1 MTEEDLY
8 LGAKAFWF
16 CGTGGTMEI
25 ISPKMDF
32 AFREL
37 MEDDEVRRYFI
48 CDALNMSV
56 EQVKE
61 TRLGNPFLRRRHK
74 KMKLGILDVKVFL
87 QDGTRINLEMQ
98 LRRQKFWE
106 KRSLYYLA
114 KMYADILF
122 VGEHFE
128 RLRRCI
134 AISILDFNL
143 TESSRYHSVYRMRDE
158 MGKDYSDLLELH
170 IIELRKKL
178 TGDSRMDD
186 WIRLFNAETE
196 EDLHMIKTK
205 NAGVQR
211 AKYVIQEMSLT
222 EAMRDALE
230 SYRKRKL
237 DRKSED
243 AYVYDQGKEAGEQIG
258 MERGIEQGKQD
269 VLFDLVQKGKLDVE
283 TAAETCGITPKE
295 FQEKMA
301 EITDKVQK
309 NV

>member
-1 MTEEDLY
+1 MD
-8 LGAKAFWF
+8 
-16 CGTGGTMEI
+16 I

-61 TRLGNPFLRRRHK
+61 TRLGNPFLRRRHR
-74 KMKLGILDVKVFL
+74 KMRLGILDVKVFL

-122 VGEHFE
+122 MGEHFD
-128 RLRRCI
+128 RLRRCV

-143 TESSRYHSVYRMRDE
+143 TEDDRYHSVYRMRDE

-170 IIELRKKL
+170 IIELRKTLNGK
-178 TGDSRMDD
+178 SRMDD

-205 NAGVQR
+205 NVGVQR

-222 EAMRDALE
+222 EAMRDAFE
-230 SYRKRKL
+230 AYRKRKM

-243 AYVYDQGKEAGEQIG
+243 AYVYDQGKAAGEQIG
-258 MERGIEQGKQD
+258 IEQGIERGKQAEIFSSVQD
-269 VLFDLVQKGKLDVE
+269 GDYSIERGVQKM
-283 TAAETCGITPKE
+283 GISVDE
-295 FQEKMA
+295 FRKCMEEAGYTMK
-301 EITDKVQK
+301 
-309 NV
+309 

>member
-1 MTEEDLY
+1 MD
-8 LGAKAFWF
+8 
-16 CGTGGTMEI
+16 I

-61 TRLGNPFLRRRHK
+61 TRLGNPFLRRRHR

-122 VGEHFE
+122 MGEHFD
-128 RLRRCI
+128 RLRRCV

-143 TESSRYHSVYRMRDE
+143 REDDRYHSVYRMRDE

-170 IIELRKKL
+170 IIELRKTLNGK
-178 TGDSRMDD
+178 SRMDD

-205 NAGVQR
+205 NVGVQR

-222 EAMRDALE
+222 EAMRDAFE
-230 SYRKRKL
+230 AYRKRKM

-243 AYVYDQGKEAGEQIG
+243 AYVYDQGKAAGEQIG
-258 MERGIEQGKQD
+258 IEQGIERGKQ
-269 VLFDLVQKGKLDVE
+269 
-283 TAAETCGITPKE
+283 
-295 FQEKMA
+295 A
-301 EITDKVQK
+301 EIFSSVQDGDYSIERGAQK
-309 NV
+309 MGISVDEFRKCMEEAGYTMK

>member
-1 MTEEDLY
+1 
-8 LGAKAFWF
+8 
-16 CGTGGTMEI
+16 MEI

-48 CDALNMSV
+48 CDALNISV

-61 TRLGNPFLRRRHK
+61 TRLGSSFLRRQHQ
-74 KMKLGILDVKVFL
+74 KMKQGILDVKIFL

-122 VGEHFE
+122 VGEHFD

-134 AISILDFNL
+134 GN
-143 TESSRYHSVYRMRDE
+143 SR
-158 MGKDYSDLLELH
+158 L
-170 IIELRKKL
+170 
-178 TGDSRMDD
+178 DD

-196 EDLHMIKTK
+196 EDLQMIKTK

-211 AKYVIQEMSLT
+211 AKYVIQVMSLV
-222 EAMRDALE
+222 ESLRDAWE
-230 SYRKRKL
+230 YHRKKKM
-237 DRKSED
+237 DRYCED
-243 AYVYDQGKEAGEQIG
+243 AYVYDQGKEAGQQEIL
-258 MERGIEQGKQD
+258 I
-269 VLFDLVQKGKLDVE
+269 DLVQRGKLDVE
-283 TAAETCGITPKE
+283 TAAETCGITQKE
-295 FQEKMA
+295 FEQKLEEAKM
-301 EITDKVQK
+301 Q
-309 NV
+309 NQ

>member
-1 MTEEDLY
+1 MN
-8 LGAKAFWF
+8 
-16 CGTGGTMEI
+16 I
-25 ISPKMDF
+25 ISPKYDF
-32 AFREL
+32 SAKEL
-37 MEDDEVRRYFI
+37 FSNEVVRRHFI
-48 CDALNMSV
+48 SDVLGIPIEKIRSV
-56 EQVKE
+56 
-61 TRLGNPFLRRRHK
+61 RMLNPFLRKRFRLQK
-74 KMKLGILDVKVFL
+74 QGILDVKVFL

-122 VGEHFE
+122 MGENFD

-143 TESSRYHSVYRMRDE
+143 TEDDRYHSVYRMRDE

-170 IIELRKKL
+170 IIELRKTL
-178 TGDSRMDD
+178 TGNSRLDD

-222 EAMRDALE
+222 ESMRDALE
-230 SYRKRKL
+230 SYRKRKM

-258 MERGIEQGKQD
+258 IERGKQ
-269 VLFDLVQKGKLDVE
+269 
-283 TAAETCGITPKE
+283 
-295 FQEKMA
+295 A
-301 EITDKVQK
+301 EIFSSVQDGDYSAERGAQK
-309 NV
+309 MGISVDEFRKCMDEAGYRIK

>member
-1 MTEEDLY
+1 
-8 LGAKAFWF
+8 
-16 CGTGGTMEI
+16 MEI

-61 TRLGNPFLRRRHK
+61 TRLGNSFLRRRRQ
-74 KMKLGILDVKVFL
+74 KMKQGILDVKVLL

-114 KMYADILF
+114 KMYADILL

-128 RLRRCI
+128 RLRRCVG
-134 AISILDFNL
+134 ISILDFNL
-143 TESSRYHSVYRMRDE
+143 TEDGRYHSVYRMRDE

-170 IIELRKKL
+170 IIELRKTL
-178 TGDSRMDD
+178 TGNSRMDD

-222 EAMRDALE
+222 EAMRDAFE
-230 SYRKRKL
+230 AYRKRKL

-258 MERGIEQGKQD
+258 MERGIEQGKQE
-269 VLFDLVQKGKLDVE
+269 VLLDLVQKGKLDVE

-295 FQEKMA
+295 FQEKMT
-301 EITDKVQK
+301 EITDKV
-309 NV
+309 

>member
-1 MTEEDLY
+1 
-8 LGAKAFWF
+8 
-16 CGTGGTMEI
+16 MEI

-61 TRLGNPFLRRRHK
+61 TRLGNSFLRRRRQ
-74 KMKLGILDVKVFL
+74 KMKQGILDVKVLL

-122 VGEHFE
+122 MGEHFD
-128 RLRRCI
+128 RLRRCV

-143 TESSRYHSVYRMRDE
+143 TEDDRYHSVYRMRDE

-178 TGDSRMDD
+178 TGNSRLDD

-211 AKYVIQEMSLT
+211 AKYVIQEMSLA

-230 SYRKRKL
+230 SYRKRKM

-243 AYVYDQGKEAGEQIG
+243 AYVYEQGKEAGEQIG
-258 MERGIEQGKQD
+258 MERGIEQGKQE
-269 VLFDLVQKGKLDVE
+269 VLLDLVQKGKLDVE

-295 FQEKMA
+295 FQEKMT
-301 EITDKVQK
+301 EITDKV
-309 NV
+309 